1 MSDLTPNDV
10 NVNDFVYYTDPIT
23 KQELKFLVVEKVDEI
38 FSNGFTARLMLLD
51 EPLRVVKLINRQDSS
66 GFSSPHQIR
75 FVADDAYKYRDEFD
89 EWPSSDVILL
99 SRCYTKQ
106 YGEVIEAVNKSLAA
120 EPTEDEEKASLLDA
134 STNFKVIAKTEA
146 SAVAD
151 DYDKPF
157 MPAERARELAERS
170 LNVKERVAVRIEEAA
185 KSGEF
190 DIRITDEEFKICEL
204 DLVEQGYAVCNNF
217 VSWGDQG
224 DWGDYD
230 A

>member
-1 MSDLTPNDV
+1 MSDLTPKDV
-10 NVNDFVYYTDPIT
+10 KENEFVYYEDPVT
-23 KQELKFLVVEKVDEI
+23 RQELKFLVIDVADEL
-38 FSNGFTARLMLLD
+38 FSNGFTCRLMLLD
-51 EPLRVVKLINRQDSS
+51 EPKRIVKILNRQDSS
-66 GFSSPHQIR
+66 AFSVPRQIR
-75 FVADDAYKYRDEFD
+75 QVADDAYTFRDEFG

-106 YGEVIEAVNKSLAA
+106 YGEVIEAVNKKLSL
-120 EPTEDEEKASLLDA
+120 PDA
-134 STNFKVIAKTEA
+134 STDFKVISTTEA
-146 SAVAD
+146 TAVAD

-157 MPAERARELAERS
+157 MSAEKARELAENS
-170 LNVKERVAVRIEEAA
+170 VNIKERVALRIEDAA

-190 DIRITDEEFKICEL
+190 ETYLTDEEFKICKS
-204 DLVEQGYAVCNNF
+204 DLVEHNYEVSNNR

>member
-10 NVNDFVYYTDPIT
+10 NVNDFVYYKDPIT
-23 KQELKFLVVEKVDEI
+23 KQELKFLVVEKVDEV
-38 FSNGFTARLMLLD
+38 FSNGFSSRLMLLE
-51 EPLRVVKLINRQDSS
+51 EPLRVVKIVNRQDSS
-66 GFSSPHQIR
+66 GFSTPHQTR
-75 FVADDAYKYRDEFD
+75 LVADDVYKYRDEFD
-89 EWPSSDVILL
+89 EWPTSDVILL

-106 YGEVIEAVNKSLAA
+106 YGEVIEAVNKKLSL
-120 EPTEDEEKASLLDA
+120 PDA
-134 STNFKVIAKTEA
+134 STDFKVIAKTEA

-157 MPAERARELAERS
+157 MSAERARELAERS
-170 LNVKERVAVRIEEAA
+170 LNVKERVALRIEDAA

>member
-10 NVNDFVYYTDPIT
+10 NVNDFVYYKDPST
-23 KQELKFLVVEKVDEI
+23 KQELKFLVVEKVDEV

-89 EWPSSDVILL
+89 EWPTSDVILL

-106 YGEVIEAVNKSLAA
+106 YGEVIEQVNQSLASKAAA
-120 EPTEDEEKASLLDA
+120 EKDSLLDV
-134 STNFKVIAKTEA
+134 STSFKVIAKTEA
-146 SAVAD
+146 SAAAD

-157 MPAERARELAERS
+157 MSAERARELAERS
-170 LNVKERVAVRIEEAA
+170 LNVKERVAIRIKDAA

-190 DIRITDEEFKICEL
+190 DIHITDEEFKICEL
-204 DLVEQGYAVCNNF
+204 DLVEQGYEVSKNR
-217 VSWGDQG
+217 VSWGNQG
-224 DWGDYD
+224 D
-230 A
+230 

>member
-10 NVNDFVYYTDPIT
+10 NVNDFVYYKDPIT
-23 KQELKFLVVEKVDEI
+23 KQELKFLVVEKIDEI
-38 FSNGFTARLMLLD
+38 FSNGFTTRLMLLD
-51 EPLRVVKLINRQDSS
+51 EPKRAVHIINRQGSS
-66 GFSSPHQIR
+66 GFSTPHQTR
-75 FVADDAYKYRDEFD
+75 LVADDAYKYRDEFD
-89 EWPSSDVILL
+89 EWPVSDVILL

-106 YGEVIEAVNKSLAA
+106 YSEVIEQVNKSLASEA
-120 EPTEDEEKASLLDA
+120 AA
-134 STNFKVIAKTEA
+134 NFKVIAKTEA

-157 MPAERARELAERS
+157 MSAERARELAERS

-204 DLVEQGYAVCNNF
+204 DLVEQGYVVCNNF

>member
-10 NVNDFVYYTDPIT
+10 KENEFVYYKDPVT
-23 KQELKFLVVEKVDEI
+23 HQELKFLVTEKAEEL
-38 FSNGFTARLMLLD
+38 FSNGFACRLMLLD
-51 EPLRVVKLINRQDSS
+51 EPKRIVKILNRQDSS
-66 GFSSPHQIR
+66 AFSVPRQIR
-75 FVADDAYKYRDEFD
+75 QVADDAYKFRDEVG

-106 YGEVIEAVNKSLAA
+106 YGEVIEQVNEKLSL
-120 EPTEDEEKASLLDA
+120 PDA
-134 STNFKVIAKTEA
+134 STDFKVIASSKA
-146 SAVAD
+146 SAHPD
-151 DYDKPF
+151 DCDTPF
-157 MPAERARELAERS
+157 MSADKAREIAENS
-170 LNVKERVAVRIEEAA
+170 VNIKERVALRIEDAA

-190 DIRITDEEFKICEL
+190 ETYLTEEEFKICKS
-204 DLVEQGYAVCNNF
+204 DLVEHNYEVSNNR

>member
-10 NVNDFVYYTDPIT
+10 NVNDFVYYKDPIT
-23 KQELKFLVVEKVDEI
+23 KQELKFLVVEKVDEV
-38 FSNGFTARLMLLD
+38 FSNGFTTRLMLLD
-51 EPLRVVKLINRQDSS
+51 EPLRAVKLINRQDSS
-66 GFSSPHQIR
+66 GFSAPHQIR

-89 EWPSSDVILL
+89 EWPTSDVILL

-106 YGEVIEAVNKSLAA
+106 YGEVIEAVKSKL
-120 EPTEDEEKASLLDA
+120 SLPDA
-134 STNFKVIAKTEA
+134 STDFNVISKTEA
-146 SAVAD
+146 SAAAD
-151 DYDKPF
+151 DYDTPF
-157 MPAERARELAERS
+157 MSADKARELAENS
-170 LNVKERVAVRIEEAA
+170 VSIKERVALRIEEAA

-190 DIRITDEEFKICEL
+190 DIRITDEEFKICLE

>member
-1 MSDLTPNDV
+1 M
-10 NVNDFVYYTDPIT
+10 
-23 KQELKFLVVEKVDEI
+23 VVEKVDEI
-38 FSNGFTARLMLLD
+38 FSNGFTTRLMLLD

-66 GFSSPHQIR
+66 GFSNPHQTR
-75 FVADDAYKYRDEFD
+75 PVADDAYKYRDEFD
-89 EWPSSDVILL
+89 EWPTSDVILL

-106 YGEVIEAVNKSLAA
+106 YGEVIEQVNKSLARA
-120 EPTEDEEKASLLDA
+120 TQEAATEDLRSP
-134 STNFKVIAKTEA
+134 
-146 SAVAD
+146 AVAD

-170 LNVKERVAVRIEEAA
+170 LNVKERVAVRIEDAA

-224 DWGDYD
+224 DWGE
-230 A
+230 

>member
-10 NVNDFVYYTDPIT
+10 NVNDFVYYKDPIT
-23 KQELKFLVVEKVDEI
+23 KQELKFLVVEKVDEV
-38 FSNGFTARLMLLD
+38 FSNGFTTRLMLLD

-89 EWPSSDVILL
+89 EWPVSDVILL
-99 SRCYTKQ
+99 SRCYAKQ
-106 YGEVIEAVNKSLAA
+106 YGEVIEQVNQSLASEAAA
-120 EPTEDEEKASLLDA
+120 EKDSLLDA
-134 STNFKVIAKTEA
+134 STSFKVIAKTEA

-157 MPAERARELAERS
+157 MSAERARELAERS
-170 LNVKERVAVRIEEAA
+170 LNIKERVSLRIEEAA

>member
-10 NVNDFVYYTDPIT
+10 NVNDFVYYKDPIT
-23 KQELKFLVVEKVDEI
+23 KQELKFLVVEKVDEV

-51 EPLRVVKLINRQDSS
+51 EPLRVVKMINRQDSS
-66 GFSSPHQIR
+66 GFSAPHQIR

-89 EWPSSDVILL
+89 EWPTSDVILL

-106 YGEVIEAVNKSLAA
+106 YGEVIEAVNKSLASKAAA
-120 EPTEDEEKASLLDA
+120 EKDSLPDA
-134 STNFKVIAKTEA
+134 STDFKAISKTEA
-146 SAVAD
+146 SAAAD

-157 MPAERARELAERS
+157 MSAERARELAERS

>member
-10 NVNDFVYYTDPIT
+10 NVNDFVYYKDPIT
-23 KQELKFLVVEKVDEI
+23 KQELKFLVVEKVDEV
-38 FSNGFTARLMLLD
+38 FSNGFTTKLMLLD
-51 EPLRVVKLINRQDSS
+51 EPLRVVKMINRQDSS
-66 GFSSPHQIR
+66 AFSAPRQIR

-89 EWPSSDVILL
+89 EWPTSDVILL

-106 YGEVIEAVNKSLAA
+106 YGEVIEQVNKSLASEAAA
-120 EPTEDEEKASLLDA
+120 EKDSLLDV
-134 STNFKVIAKTEA
+134 STSFTVIAKTEA
-146 SAVAD
+146 SACAD
-151 DYDKPF
+151 DYNSPF
-157 MPAERARELAERS
+157 MSADKARVLAERS
-170 LNVKERVAVRIEEAA
+170 LGIKERVALRIEEAA

-217 VSWGDQG
+217 VSWE
-224 DWGDYD
+224 DYD

>member
-10 NVNDFVYYTDPIT
+10 NVNDFVYYKDPIT

-38 FSNGFTARLMLLD
+38 FSNGFTTRLMLLD
-51 EPLRVVKLINRQDSS
+51 EPLRVVKMINRQDSS
-66 GFSSPHQIR
+66 GFSSPHQTR
-75 FVADDAYKYRDEFD
+75 LVADDAYKYRDEFD
-89 EWPSSDVILL
+89 EWPTSDVILL

-106 YGEVIEAVNKSLAA
+106 YGEVIEAVNKLLARATQEAAA
-120 EPTEDEEKASLLDA
+120 EKDSLLNT
-134 STNFKVIAKTEA
+134 STNFKAISKTEA
-146 SAVAD
+146 PAVAD

-157 MPAERARELAERS
+157 MSAERARELAERS
-170 LNVKERVAVRIEEAA
+170 LNVKERVALRIEDAA

-224 DWGDYD
+224 DWGE
-230 A
+230 

>member
-10 NVNDFVYYTDPIT
+10 NDFVYYKDPIT
-23 KQELKFLVVEKVDEI
+23 KQELKFLVVEKVDEV

-51 EPLRVVKLINRQDSS
+51 EPLRVVKMINRQDSS

-89 EWPSSDVILL
+89 EWPISDVILL

-106 YGEVIEAVNKSLAA
+106 YGEVIEAVNKSLAS
-120 EPTEDEEKASLLDA
+120 EA
-134 STNFKVIAKTEA
+134 STSFKVIAKTEA
-146 SAVAD
+146 SAAAD

-157 MPAERARELAERS
+157 MSAEKARELAENS
-170 LNVKERVAVRIEEAA
+170 LNIKERVALRIEDAA

-204 DLVEQGYAVCNNF
+204 DLVEQGYEVSKNR

>member
-10 NVNDFVYYTDPIT
+10 NVNDFVYYKDPIT
-23 KQELKFLVVEKVDEI
+23 KQELKFLVVEKVDEV
-38 FSNGFTARLMLLD
+38 FSNGFTTRLMLLD
-51 EPLRVVKLINRQDSS
+51 EPLRVVKLINRQNSS
-66 GFSSPHQIR
+66 GFSNPHQIR
-75 FVADDAYKYRDEFD
+75 PVADDAYKYRDEFD
-89 EWPSSDVILL
+89 EWPTSDVILL

-106 YGEVIEAVNKSLAA
+106 YGEVIEQVNKKLSL
-120 EPTEDEEKASLLDA
+120 PDA
-134 STNFKVIAKTEA
+134 STDFKAISKTEA
-146 SAVAD
+146 PAVAD

-157 MPAERARELAERS
+157 MSAERARELAERS
-170 LNVKERVAVRIEEAA
+170 LNVKERVALRIEDAA

-224 DWGDYD
+224 DWGE
-230 A
+230 